1 MGTKKKPFKLDV
13 VSIRLVKDAPLRS
26 EYPIRCPHDAV
37 ALIGEQLCEMD
48 KEVVCVIN
56 LRTDCTPINCSLV
69 SIGTV
74 NESLVHPREMLKS
87 SILSNASSMLIV
99 HNHPSGRLSP
109 SQQDCMMTD
118 RMIKMCE
125 YMGIP
130 LQDHIIVA
138 GDNSQFF
145 SFKEKGLMKNPVIS
159 LVADY
164 HEIEFKS
171 PMVAEEGRAR

>member
-1 MGTKKKPFKLDV
+1 MGNKKNPFKLDV

-26 EYPIRCPHDAV
+26 GRPINNPQAAV
-37 ALIGEQLCEMD
+37 ALVGEQLCEMD

-56 LRTDCTPINCSLV
+56 LRSDCTPINCSIV
-69 SIGTV
+69 SVGTV
-74 NESLVHPREMLKS
+74 NESLVHPREILKS
-87 SILSNASSMLIV
+87 SILSNAASILIL
-99 HNHPSGRLSP
+99 HNHPSGRLVP

-130 LQDHIIVA
+130 LQDHIIVG
-138 GDNSQFF
+138 GDNAQYF
-145 SFKEKGLMKNPVIS
+145 SFKEKGLVTNPTIS

-164 HEIEFKS
+164 QDRI
-171 PMVAEEGRAR
+171 

>member
-1 MGTKKKPFKLDV
+1 MGARKKPFKLDV
-13 VSIRLVKDAPLRS
+13 VSIRLVKDAPLCS
-26 EYPIRCPHDAV
+26 EHPIRTPQDAV
-37 ALIGEQLCEMD
+37 GLVGEQLCEMD
-48 KEVVCVIN
+48 KEVMCVIN
-56 LRTDCTPINCSLV
+56 LRSDGIPLNCSIV

-74 NESLVHPREMLKS
+74 NESLAHPREILKT
-87 SILSNASSMLIV
+87 SILSNATSMLIV
-99 HNHPSGRLSP
+99 HNHPSGQLVP
-109 SQQDCMMTD
+109 SKQDCMMTD

-145 SFKEKGLMKNPVIS
+145 SFREKGLMKNPVIS

-171 PMVAEEGRAR
+171 PLVAEEGRAR

>member
-1 MGTKKKPFKLDV
+1 MGTRKKPFKLDV
-13 VSIRLVKDAPLRS
+13 VSIRLVKDAPLRA

-56 LRTDCTPINCSLV
+56 LRTDCTPINCSIV

-87 SILSNASSMLIV
+87 SILSNATSMLIV
-99 HNHPSGRLSP
+99 HNHPSGRLAP

-145 SFKEKGLMKNPVIS
+145 SFREKGLMKNPVIS

-171 PMVAEEGRAR
+171 PLVAEEGRAR